1 MNTSY
6 SQLHQHFTKSDV
18 PAVVFCD
25 GYDFRVSKLQ
35 DGRFKLEDRDAES
48 HWFEV
53 NASPFAD
60 LYDVWAYV
68 TR

>member
-6 SQLHQHFTKSDV
+6 SQLHQYFTKSNV
-18 PAVVFCD
+18 PAVVFYD
-25 GYDFRVSKLQ
+25 GYDFRITPLE

-48 HWFEV
+48 NWFEV
-53 NASPFAD
+53 KESPFND
-60 LYDVWAYV
+60 LYDVWLYV